1 MGNSKFGLWQRLT
14 VIAAASALSV
24 AGLSGAANATEV
36 TGVGNIDTSKTGSLT
51 LHKFD
56 GSHGAAGDGSKI
68 SDTDALGNPIEGA
81 GFTLYKVNG
90 VDLTTTAGWDEASKA
105 KADDYTGTAL
115 TQIGDEKFTNAA
127 GEIDWGNLDLGLYK
141 VRETSLPAAVTA
153 GTADFLVT
161 LPLPKGNGDW
171 LYDVNVYPKNTVKD
185 GVPEKDVNDPSNLVI
200 GSDVTWDI
208 KAPVNAK
215 GKKITNF
222 SIVDD
227 LDSRLDYKS
236 ATVDG
241 FTAGTDYTVN
251 VDGQK
256 VTIEFTATGVAKL
269 KPAQVVTAHITTTV
283 KAQGDGTVENKATVY
298 TNDPSHETG
307 TDTNEPSTNWGS
319 LDLTKFAKDDEQ
331 KLLAGAEFDV
341 KHGDKVV
348 GHLVTD
354 ANGKASINL
363 WVGNDDDLT
372 EDYTLVETK
381 APAGYVLDSTP
392 INVTVNAG
400 DTAHAAIAKVANTQS
415 GHPELP
421 LTGANGKLLATI
433 AGIALLL
440 IAAGAGIVAANRRK
454 TNA

>member
-24 AGLSGAANATEV
+24 AGLSGAANAVEV
-36 TGVGNIDTSKTGSLT
+36 TGVGNIDSTAKGSIT
-51 LHKFD
+51 LHKSD
-56 GSHGAAGDGSKI
+56 SENPGGAGDGSKI
-68 SDTDALGNPIEGA
+68 TDTDALGNPIEGI

-90 VDLTTTAGWDEASKA
+90 VDLTTDAGWTEASQA
-105 KADDYTGTAL
+105 KAGNYTGAAL
-115 TQIGDEKFTNAA
+115 TTVGEKTTNAA
-127 GEIDWGNLDLGLYK
+127 GEIDWSNLDLGLYK
-141 VRETSLPAAVTA
+141 VVESNSDAVTA
-153 GTADFLVT
+153 KAADFLVT
-161 LPLPKGNGDW
+161 LPLPQGKGGW
-171 LYDVNVYPKNTVKD
+171 LYDVNVYPKNTVKE
-185 GVPEKDVNDPSNLVI
+185 GTPVKEVNDPSNVVI

-215 GKKITNF
+215 GKKIANF
-222 SIVDD
+222 SIGDD
-227 LDSRLDYKS
+227 LDSRLGYKS

-241 FTAGTDYTVN
+241 FTAGTDYTVK

-283 KAQGDGTVENKATVY
+283 KDQGDGTIENKAIVY
-298 TNDPSHETG
+298 TNDPKHETG
-307 TDTNEPSTNWGS
+307 TETNEPTTNWGS
-319 LDLTKFAKDDEQ
+319 LDLTKYAKDDES
-331 KLLAGAEFDV
+331 KFLAGAEFDV

-348 GHLVTD
+348 GHLKTD
-354 ANGKASINL
+354 ANGKAGITL
-363 WVGNDDDLT
+363 WVGNDDDTT

-392 INVTVNAG
+392 INVTVKAN